1 MSNPTN
7 QEQPLTSKDPL
18 SSMLGSAVGHS
29 NQTSKGKLQPSQ
41 VSTPK
46 RKLFKKSEVV
56 STSKE
61 RNFFFYWDESCLE
74 TSQWLSLPIK
84 IDSQGLDLTSS
95 NGSVTRITAN
105 SWFSTSQ
112 TLVQNEKWLKIFSPY
127 STALAADS
135 TDSESTKLKSKK
147 IKVYPSRE
155 LNQVWRKWLA
165 AVRFCYNQAISHQRL
180 NGKTSK
186 LSLRNAIM
194 QSDLPDWV
202 KDTPCH
208 IRQNAVFDAHLA
220 FSASK
225 DAKFRSVRS
234 YSQSIKFNASNFSKG
249 TWYSTL
255 TKGLTFNSSETIPEC
270 HSGTQLVFCK
280 GRWFA
285 VFPVESAVKDN
296 YSSSVIALDPGIRTF
311 MTGFDSQKFLEFGNG
326 DMGRITRL
334 CQHLDGLMGKIV
346 KAPNGKKRPM
356 RKAAQRLRNKI
367 KNLVNECHKKVACFL
382 TKNYRVIFLPKFE
395 TSQMVARAGRK
406 LSSKTA
412 RKMLTWAHYRFKME
426 LKHQASLRNCQVVD
440 VTEEYTSKTCTKCGK
455 IHPTLGG
462 SKIFSCKSCGNTLPR
477 DFNGA
482 LGIML
487 KALRDTSSVVF
498 NGDSAIVKL
507 SGNALESPA

>member
-1 MSNPTN
+1 
-7 QEQPLTSKDPL
+7 
-18 SSMLGSAVGHS
+18 
-29 NQTSKGKLQPSQ
+29 
-41 VSTPK
+41 
-46 RKLFKKSEVV
+46 
-56 STSKE
+56 
-61 RNFFFYWDESCLE
+61 
-74 TSQWLSLPIK
+74 
-84 IDSQGLDLTSS
+84 
-95 NGSVTRITAN
+95 
-105 SWFSTSQ
+105 
-112 TLVQNEKWLKIFSPY
+112 
-127 STALAADS
+127 
-135 TDSESTKLKSKK
+135 
-147 IKVYPSRE
+147 
-155 LNQVWRKWLA
+155 
-165 AVRFCYNQAISHQRL
+165 
-180 NGKTSK
+180 
-186 LSLRNAIM
+186 
-194 QSDLPDWV
+194 
-202 KDTPCH
+202 
-208 IRQNAVFDAHLA
+208 
-220 FSASK
+220 
-225 DAKFRSVRS
+225 
-234 YSQSIKFNASNFSKG
+234 
-249 TWYSTL
+249 
-255 TKGLTFNSSETIPEC
+255 
-270 HSGTQLVFCK
+270 VFCK

-334 CQHLDGLMGKIV
+334 CQHLDGLMGKIA

-412 RKMLTWAHYRFKME
+412 RKMLTWTHYRFKME

-440 VTEEYTSKTCTKCGK
+440 VTEEYTSKICTKCGK
-455 IHPTLGG
+455 IHLTLGG